1 MHPMLNIAVRA
12 ARNAGKI
19 IARAFEEL
27 DLVETTQKG
36 SNDFV
41 TNVDREAEKAII
53 ATIRKSYPEHSIVG
67 EEFGVNQGTN
77 EDYQWVVDPLDGT
90 TNFIKGIPHFCV
102 SIALK
107 VKGKLD
113 QAVIFDPIRG
123 ELFTASRGQGAQLNG
138 YRIRCSKGKELQGT
152 VLATGFPH
160 KAKHHLD
167 AYLETFK
174 ALYLDA
180 SDIRR
185 AGSAAL
191 DLAYVAAGR
200 VDGYWEIGLKPWDTA
215 AGQLMVK
222 ESGGMS
228 CDFAGGPNQDKS
240 GNIIAA
246 NPKIAKEM
254 VLAMRP
260 HLGEALTR

>member
-19 IARAFEEL
+19 IARSFEEI
-27 DLVETTQKG
+27 DMIEASQKG

-41 TNVDREAEKAII
+41 TNVDRDAEQTII
-53 ATIRKSYPEHSIVG
+53 ATIRKSYPEHSIIG
-67 EEFGVNQGTN
+67 EEFGENRGEN
-77 EDYQWVVDPLDGT
+77 NDYQWIVDPLDGT
-90 TNFIKGIPHFCV
+90 TNFIKGIPHFSV

-113 QAVIFDPIRG
+113 QAVVYDPMRG
-123 ELFTASRGQGAQLNG
+123 ELFTASRGSGAQLNG
-138 YRIRCSKGKELQGT
+138 YRIRCSKAKELQAT

-160 KAKHHLD
+160 KSKHRLD
-167 AYLETFK
+167 SYIAMFKDFFIET
-174 ALYLDA
+174 

-200 VDGYWEIGLKPWDTA
+200 VDGFWEMGLKPWDTA
-215 AGQLMVK
+215 AGQLLVQEAGGMITDF
-222 ESGGMS
+222 SGGTE
-228 CDFAGGPNQDKS
+228 FNKS
-240 GNIIAA
+240 GDIIAA
-246 NPKIAKEM
+246 GTKITREM
-254 VLAMRP
+254 VKTIRP
-260 HLGEALTR
+260 HID